1 MVFRVA
7 VESKTAVF
15 EGLLDTEA
23 LGDVLAR
30 CRATSAERLVLR
42 AGTVVRAECIAILA
56 ALDIEVVAESP
67 YLARWL
73 ERARA
78 ERRQA

>member
-1 MVFRVA
+1 MLFRVA
-7 VESKTAVF
+7 VEAKAVIV
-15 EGLLDTEA
+15 EGMLDIRA

-42 AGTVVRAECIAILA
+42 AGTSVSADCIETLA
-56 ALDIEVVAESP
+56 GLDLEVVAESP

-73 ERARA
+73 DRARA